1 MAVNSNGSN
10 NRVAGRDFH
19 EKNIQIERYDG
30 SQTVNIAIPSNND
43 DDDRPWL
50 LLLQKL
56 AILKRLLFGKK
67 YMRRLV

>member
-43 DDDRPWL
+43 DDDRPL
-50 LLLQKL
+50 LKAQRKS
-56 AILKRLLFGKK
+56 
-67 YMRRLV
+67 